1 MAKDNASTVNR
12 SIEDWHRGAQPGTTD
27 WVILNTGEKLTAG
40 GSGGNVQA
48 EKTMT
53 FNWPETVDIE
63 PDSGYDSMGKV
74 KVQMD
79 MYLYAW
85 KCKDGSNTFIFT
97 LKPTFTNGEPVLLS
111 SGTGIIVYN
120 DCEKY
125 GSDINV
131 DPGNPVPANLYE
143 VDPTNN
149 IPLHL

>member
-48 EKTMT
+48 EKTKI
-53 FNWPETVDIE
+53 FNYPETSDIE
-63 PDSGYDSMGKV
+63 PDSGYDSMKKV

-85 KCKDGSNTFIFT
+85 KCNATGAFIFT
-97 LKPTFTNGEPVLLS
+97 LKPTFTNGEPVFMPLGQEIL
-111 SGTGIIVYN
+111 VYN
-120 DCEKY
+120 DCEKS

-131 DPGNPVPANLYE
+131 DPGNPAPENLYG
-143 VDPTNN
+143 VDPTHN